1 MDLTIEPYPKRR
13 AKASK
18 RLLETSNTKTRP
30 LSKSAKLKALK
41 EQWSIPTTNNF
52 KLRYTGLRGVYWYWL
67 SRDVRKS
74 EWEKYNGECLTCL
87 ERIEKW
93 EEADCGHIVAS
104 RWCGEFLRFNRMN
117 LTIQHKKCNNPRFC
131 PQAGVMNAINIDKR
145 HGTGYMDRL
154 VSLRKT
160 EAKEP
165 SQDQYR
171 ELIRALPSYQ
181 AALLI
186 TL

>member
-1 MDLTIEPYPKRR
+1 MTLTIEPYPKRGR
-13 AKASK
+13 KTLKTASGQK
-18 RLLETSNTKTRP
+18 KPKKTNSDLCR
-30 LSKSAKLKALK
+30 
-41 EQWSIPTTNNF
+41 EWSIPQNSF

-74 EWEKYNGECLTCL
+74 EWEKWNGLCLTCL
-87 ERIEKW
+87 EPIEDW
-93 EEADCGHIVAS
+93 QFADCGHIVAS

-165 SQDQYR
+165 SRDQYR